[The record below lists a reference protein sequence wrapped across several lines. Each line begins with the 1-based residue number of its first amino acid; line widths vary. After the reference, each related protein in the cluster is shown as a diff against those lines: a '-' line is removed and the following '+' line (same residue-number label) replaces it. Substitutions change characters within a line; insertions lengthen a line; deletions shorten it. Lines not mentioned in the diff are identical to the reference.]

1 MDFIRS
7 HQDGTPIGRIG
18 VRDGGWTTPLPGIR
32 VRGNV
37 DLSHRL
43 LAEAAIHV
51 SDRTAVACDLT
62 AAHMW
67 SVTLPSGFG
76 IDIDAQACA
85 IATVRDGSRHR
96 ATGLRGRRLELPA
109 AHLTTLDGVT
119 ITTPARTWL
128 DCAALVSITDVVAMG
143 DAILRSRLATDRQLE
158 EMVAWGRGRRGVRAA
173 RLGLPILDG
182 DAESPGE
189 SWVRGLLVLADI
201 PRPVCNL
208 PVTIAGW
215 TFRLDMAWKEKR
227 VAVEYDGAEY
237 HGPEHQ
243 ARDEWRRGLLA
254 AAGWTVIVVR
264 KEDFAHFERIIRAV
278 RAALIG

>member
-1 MDFIRS
+1 MS
-7 HQDGTPIGRIG
+7 
-18 VRDGGWTTPLPGIR
+18 L
-32 VRGNV
+32 
-37 DLSHRL
+37 
-43 LAEAAIHV
+43 
-51 SDRTAVACDLT
+51 RTAVACDLT

-96 ATGLRGRRLELPA
+96 ATGIRGRRLELPA

-143 DAILRSRLATDRQLE
+143 DAILRARLATDRQLE
-158 EMVAWGRGRRGVRAA
+158 EMVLWGRGRRGVRAA
-173 RLGLPILDG
+173 RLALPILDG

-189 SWVRGLLVLADI
+189 SWVRGLLMLADI

-208 PVTIAGW
+208 PITVAGW
-215 TFRLDMAWKEKR
+215 PFRLDMAWKEKR

-243 ARDEWRRGLLA
+243 ARDQWRRDLLA

-264 KEDFAHFERIIRAV
+264 KEDFAHFERIIQTV